1 MHVSAKNSGL
11 VLVSTS
17 TQVVVEK
24 RRTKQNTSEMER
36 EEAKATSTF
45 LHDKHVVVALQ
56 KKYMH
61 K

>member
-56 KKYMH
+56 K
-61 K
+61 